1 MNTAF
6 QIVYLLLMWISEI
19 TGFSYNEV
27 NIIAYY
33 IVLPFAYVFLA
44 DRILKKQVLKILYIA
59 AITAVLLSIRD
70 FSVFSDW
77 LFQKSVDFLL
87 SFEVFGW
94 NYIVASVLICVVFP
108 AVVFAIMFHFAY
120 PRFAPAMIRCLRS
133 VNGYAGRQPATT
145 RQGKFQD
152 DRDI

>member
-1 MNTAF
+1 MNAAF
-6 QIVYLLLMWISEI
+6 QIVYLLLMWIAEV

-44 DRILKKQVLKILYIA
+44 DRILKRQALKILYIV

-77 LFQKSVDFLL
+77 LFQESVDFLL

-133 VNGYAGRQPATT
+133 VNGYAGRQPAT
-145 RQGKFQD
+145 RGQGKLQD
-152 DRDI
+152 DREV